1 VVSVE
6 AGNVEP
12 GNDGGAQL
20 SQEREKEKEKEQNDL
35 LLAVKKLLEVHD
47 RMQGLETK
55 GRLQ

>member
-1 VVSVE
+1 
-6 AGNVEP
+6 VEP